1 LKDLLEHTDKNLKP
15 DDEIPS
21 LEMKCGMFFL
31 FIILCTANPGV
42 NTCEER
48 QVLVAFASFA
58 ECNDQALELS
68 RRYVVSHNVGR
79 MTAFRCGPPAEPP
92 TRS

>member
-48 QVLVAFASFA
+48 QVLVAFASLRNA
-58 ECNDQALELS
+58 
-68 RRYVVSHNVGR
+68 
-79 MTAFRCGPPAEPP
+79 MTK
-92 TRS
+92 RSSSAGDMS